1 MSADLA
7 CKRPLRLLLH
17 GLQSPINVG
26 TLLRVAETFG
36 VAVDVW
42 DPAGLFRDAEKLR
55 WIHDLS
61 CGAYSR
67 GTFRLLDEAPRPK
80 EASIRTIATC
90 LREEATH
97 LPDFVFRPGDV
108 VAIGNEYDGLPADYI
123 AGADCRLHIPM
134 LAGHT
139 PKPPSLQPI
148 DPARQPVD
156 PGHGS
161 PVLSSAVSGAIIC
174 YAASLAGNS

>member
-1 MSADLA
+1 MAARSSRAP
-7 CKRPLRLLLH
+7 PLRLLLH

-36 VAVDVW
+36 VGVDVW

-67 GTFRLLDEAPRPK
+67 GAFRLLDDAPRPR
-80 EASIRTIATC
+80 EESIRTIATC
-90 LREEATH
+90 LREEATR
-97 LPDFVFRPGDV
+97 LPDFVFRPGDL

-134 LAGHT
+134 PAGHT
-139 PKPPSLQPI
+139 PKLPSLQPI
-148 DPARQPVD
+148 DPAHQPVD
-156 PGHGS
+156 PDDGS

-174 YAASLAGNS
+174 YAASLPRNS